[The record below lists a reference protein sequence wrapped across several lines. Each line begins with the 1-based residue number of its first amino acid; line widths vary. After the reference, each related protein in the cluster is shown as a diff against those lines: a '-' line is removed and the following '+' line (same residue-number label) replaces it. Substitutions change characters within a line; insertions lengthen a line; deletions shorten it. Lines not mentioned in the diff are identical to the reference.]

1 MEVRNKRLSDE
12 EFYKERKEVLAMWP
26 TGKEVDLDEAIEYH
40 KSRTEQQ
47 NYALKVADA
56 KKKGIQLI
64 RTDSGVA
71 TVDGE
76 IELFKCLQ
84 DEGGADLLG
93 SIIDSFT
100 RVLEYKRAEEGL
112 RESERLGRTAING
125 FPIVV
130 HGVKN
135 SRKVADAVNLPLQL
149 RSPAAD
155 IRLSMEISAAAGHTS
170 QSGSP
175 VTTFLNFTRDVPA
188 SVPIRNFQYH
198 YRLMGIYQERGI
210 PMITECGGTFP
221 HAVPYSM
228 VLAMDTIEALIAV
241 EQGLKYHIMGIYGMP
256 GNFYQ
261 DVAAIRT
268 FPKIGE
274 EYLRR
279 LGYNDVDV
287 MVMASCWGGAFPE
300 DTAESFAVICLSA
313 VAGMLGRAQIIH
325 LKTVQES
332 KTIPSKEANAA
343 SLRAGKKI
351 INMMKD
357 QKAELDEKTVET
369 EVKMLEMETR
379 AILDRVLELGDG
391 DVVIGLQKAV
401 DEGNVDQAFA
411 TTKYLKGKVMA
422 ARDNEGAM
430 RYLDT
435 GNLPFSQEIKD
446 FHKDKLAAREKAQ
459 GRPIDYKNVVDDMLA
474 ISKGPLV
481 TRD

>member
-12 EFYKERKEVLAMWP
+12 EFQKERQEVLALWP
-26 TGKEVDLDEAIEYH
+26 TGKEVDLDEAIEYQKTRLEH
-40 KSRTEQQ
+40 Q
-47 NYALKVADA
+47 NYALKVAEA
-56 KKKGIQLI
+56 KKNGTQLI

-100 RVLEYKRAEEGL
+100 RVLEYERAEEGL

-125 FPIVV
+125 FPIVAQ
-130 HGVKN
+130 GVKN
-135 SRKVADAVNLPLQL
+135 TRKVADAVNLPLQL

-155 IRLSMEISAAAGHTS
+155 IRLSMEIAAAAGHTS
-170 QSGSP
+170 QAGSP
-175 VTTFLNFTRDVPA
+175 VTTFWNFTRDVPP
-188 SVPIRNFQYH
+188 SVPLRNFQYH

-210 PMITECGGTFP
+210 PMSTEYGGTFP
-221 HAVPYSM
+221 HIVPFSM
-228 VLAMDTIEALIAV
+228 VLAMDTIEAILAA
-241 EQGLKYHIMGIYGMP
+241 EQGIKYHQFGIYGMP
-256 GNFYQ
+256 GNFAQ

-268 FPKIGE
+268 FPKVGE
-274 EYLRR
+274 EYLHR
-279 LGYNDVDV
+279 LGYNDVEV
-287 MVMASCWGGAFPE
+287 TVMASCWGGVFPE
-300 DTAESFAVICLSA
+300 DFAESFAVICLSA

-325 LKTVQES
+325 LKTIQES

-357 QKAELDEKTVET
+357 QSVQLDNKAVEI
-369 EVKMLEMETR
+369 EAKMLEMETK

-391 DVVIGLQKAV
+391 DVVIGLEKAV
-401 DEGNVDQAFA
+401 ELGNVDEAFA
-411 TTKYLKGKVMA
+411 TTKYAKGKVMA

-430 RYLDT
+430 RYLDH
-435 GNLPFSQEIKD
+435 GNLPFNKEITD
-446 FHKDKLAAREKAQ
+446 FHKQKLAEREKAQ
-459 GRPIDYKNVVDDMLA
+459 GRKMDYKNVVDDMLA

-481 TRD
+481 TRY